1 MFVYV
6 SNQSGSSRHFLW
18 DIQFHCI
25 VLEFHKYYN
34 EKCTSHSSTI
44 IVLNEVYNNVRHTL
58 K

>member
-6 SNQSGSSRHFLW
+6 SNQSGSSGHFLW
-18 DIQFHCI
+18 DILLPFI

-44 IVLNEVYNNVRHTL
+44 IVVHKDYNNVRHTL